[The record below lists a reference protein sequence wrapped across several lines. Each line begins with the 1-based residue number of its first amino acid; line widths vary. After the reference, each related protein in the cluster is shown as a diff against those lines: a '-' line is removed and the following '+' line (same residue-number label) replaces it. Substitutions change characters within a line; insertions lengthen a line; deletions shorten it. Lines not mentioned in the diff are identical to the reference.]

1 MIMSSETGVI
11 HGKGQTV
18 LRRKGPV
25 KEGRRK
31 KRTSGSYLMEKM
43 PKKKASINIKLVT
56 VGKKKKKFIFPA
68 LPEKITCKSAAKYQS
83 FDILSKGA
91 VKVPKGT
98 EVKEVSWEGEFFGK
112 SKKKEAI
119 VKKTAWKK
127 PSTCIKTLENYM
139 KKGTVLNLIVTGI
152 GINLDVTISSFQTV
166 NYGAY
171 GNVRYSITFV
181 EKRPLKIYTTKEKK
195 NTRKKKTKS
204 RNEAEQAQESAD
216 SSYVVKS
223 GDTLWGISQAHYG
236 TGAQWTK
243 IYDAN
248 AGTIEDAARQHGK
261 SSSDHGHW
269 IYPGTTLTLPA

>member
-1 MIMSSETGVI
+1 MSSETGII

-18 LRRKGPV
+18 LRRKGPIN
-25 KEGRRK
+25 EGKRK
-31 KRTSGSYLMEKM
+31 KRTSDSYLMEKI

-56 VGKKKKKFIFPA
+56 AGKKKKKFVFPA

-83 FDILSKGA
+83 FDILSKGT
-91 VKVPKGT
+91 VKIPKGT

-119 VKKTAWKK
+119 VKKSAWKK
-127 PSTCIKTLENYM
+127 PSACVKTLENYM

-195 NTRKKKTKS
+195 KTRKKKTKS
-204 RNEAEQAQESAD
+204 RNEADQTQESAD
-216 SSYVVKS
+216 SSYTVKQN
-223 GDTLWGISQAHYG
+223 DTLWKISQEHYG
-236 TGAQWTK
+236 SGAQWTR

-248 AGTIEDAARQHGK
+248 AGTIEEAARRNGK

-269 IYPGTTLTLPA
+269 IYAGTTLTIPA

>member
-1 MIMSSETGVI
+1 MSSGTGVI

-18 LRRKGPV
+18 LRRKGPIN
-25 KEGRRK
+25 EGRRK
-31 KRTSGSYLMEKM
+31 KRTSGSYLTEKI
-43 PKKKASINIKLVT
+43 PKKKASINIKLVA

-91 VKVPKGT
+91 VKIPKGT

-112 SKKKEAI
+112 SKKKESI
-119 VKKTAWKK
+119 VKTSAWKK
-127 PSTCIKTLENYM
+127 PSECVKTLENFM
-139 KKGTVLNLIVTGI
+139 RKGTALNLIVAGL

-171 GNVRYSITFV
+171 GNIRYSITFV
-181 EKRPLKIYTTKEKK
+181 EKKPLKIYTTKEKK
-195 NTRKKKTKS
+195 KTRKKKTKP

-216 SSYVVKS
+216 SYYVVKR
-223 GDTLWGISQAHYG
+223 GDTLWGIAQAHYG
-236 TGAQWTK
+236 SGAQWTK

-248 AGTIEDAARQHGK
+248 AGTIEGAAIQNGRSG
-261 SSSDHGHW
+261 SDHGHW